1 MGDPNPIIT
10 SNTYNTALESLKD
23 TTVVRTSYLE
33 ANTQINNINSEI
45 LLKKDQLIKIK
56 NSELNEQIKYLQD
69 YESSIIN
76 KDRLIEETNNYIEKN
91 NRNIIVL
98 IFCIVFAIF
107 LCIIVSSYVYNRIS
121 PKIFTLLLLFVI
133 LMYIFLFL
141 YSYDIFYF
149 KTAVNFLDY
158 RKNRNLANAVKDLST
173 ITKTD
178 LQKKLYGSKKDWDEK
193 NCECEEMPAIY
204 PTETNVSVKNI
215 PGYYYYDGNAPKQ
228 LIVGNNGG
236 ETLFGGKD
244 MSIESNTPVNV
255 SSNPNTIINNKIDWV
270 DFDKNR
276 DTDEEGTYELNI
288 SNNNTDTLVAS
299 STYTA
304 NL

>member
-1 MGDPNPIIT
+1 MGDTNPIATMTTNAT
-10 SNTYNTALESLKD
+10 SISSLEDSTAARS
-23 TTVVRTSYLE
+23 SYLK

-56 NSELNEQIKYLQD
+56 NSELNEQIKYLQN

-91 NRNIIVL
+91 NKNIIVL

-158 RKNRNLANAVKDLST
+158 RKNNNLENAVKDLST
-173 ITKTD
+173 MTKTD
-178 LQKKLYGSKKDWDEK
+178 LQKKLYGSKKEWDEK
-193 NCECEEMPAIY
+193 NCECEEMQPIY
-204 PTETNVSVKNI
+204 PTETDISVKNI

-236 ETLFGGKD
+236 EKIFGG
-244 MSIESNTPVNV
+244 MNSSTGENIPVNL
-255 SSNPNTIINNKIDWV
+255 STNSNKIINNKIDWV
-270 DFDKNR
+270 DFDKNHN
-276 DTDEEGTYELNI
+276 TDEEGTYELNR